1 MKIKYISLLFLF
13 FIQFTFAQI
22 GFQDNILNSENVYP
36 GYTNGFVHSNDI
48 DGDGDMDLVVIL
60 GNGKEVAWLE
70 NLDGQGD
77 FGTPETISLASSGF
91 RTAYALDVDGDGD
104 TDVISSSDEYITWYE
119 NTDGLGTF
127 ISQQSIPFDAFSIS
141 YADLDND
148 MDLDIVA
155 SNYQD
160 SKLVWFENTNG
171 LGMFGSEQIIND
183 GFTILSLHITDVDN
197 DNDMDIIA
205 GRDNENLYLYEN
217 TDALGDFGPS
227 QLIGATQYNADSISS
242 IDFDNDG
249 DLDLITVD
257 GSVSGTIIW
266 YENQNGLGDFA
277 DGINFGTGGVFMDVS
292 DINND
297 GFMDIIV
304 SGGYNHS
311 SIYHINNGTGGFS
324 SFVNFLNTYSEGTT
338 NIYATD
344 LDGDGDLDVVKYSEQ
359 YETISWHVYLDGQPD
374 YGSEKVILTNVDT
387 PKEVIAFDID
397 GDGDEDILSRS
408 LNNLAW
414 FENTD
419 GNGLFGNIRFIS
431 SDYCFF
437 MFPTDVDNDG
447 DKDLLC
453 SYGSRFFWIEYTGS
467 QNFSIQ
473 HEIDDNT
480 VVRFIDVNDID
491 GDNDL
496 DIIAY
501 KTNQILLYENLD
513 SQGSYSAPQVLI
525 DNVNVI
531 GNGLKIADI
540 DGDTDMDI
548 VYGEYNLI
556 SWSENT
562 DGNGAF
568 GIPQGIASGVEDL
581 HSIYVIDIDGDND
594 LDMVFG
600 SDDRKIAWYENLDG
614 LGAFGSQIIIA
625 SDTNTSAVVSSIFP
639 GDVDGDG
646 DIDILSTYSVSNYS
660 GEVRWHENIDGQ
672 GTFNSEQLVSTSI
685 GRPVSLFSSD
695 IDNDGDMDV
704 VSAGKNFDN
713 ITWYKNLNLLGNEIN
728 GSVRFDINND
738 GCNTSNMELPN
749 VMIQSS
755 NGTDDFATFTKENG
769 SYQIAVNEGDF
780 VTAISGLPN
789 YFSSNPVSNSSSFSG
804 LGNTDI
810 SNFCLSSNQTI
821 SDLEIAIYSP
831 FNDPRPGFD
840 ITYRIVYKNL
850 GTTQLSG
857 DITYTFNASKMQF
870 LGANETVVAQTANSL
885 TFNYADLNLL
895 ETRNIDLQFNVF
907 GSPTT
912 NINNTLVT
920 TATINPVSG
929 DNMPDDN
936 VFTLNQTVIGSYDP
950 NDIRVLEGE
959 EILIED
965 ADKYLHYIIRFQ
977 NTGTASA
984 INVNV
989 ENILDD
995 KLDWSTMQ
1003 LESLSHAGR
1012 VEIKNGSEVNFV
1024 FNNIN
1029 LADSTNDEPNS
1040 HGFIAYKI
1048 KPKSD
1053 VAIGDIFYNTADI
1066 FFDFNP
1072 AIVTNTVSTEIVE
1085 NLSVGEFNRNTFS
1098 IYPNPTENQ
1107 LTIKSKYPLNNITV
1121 FDINGRKIKAIK
1133 LSNHT
1138 LQYQLDVAS
1147 LSNGM
1152 YFIELVSGNAK
1163 QTQKFIKK

>member
-1 MKIKYISLLFLF
+1 MKIKYICLLFLF

-60 GNGKEVAWLE
+60 GNGNEVAWLE

-77 FGTPETISLASSGF
+77 FGTPETISLTSSGF

-171 LGMFGSEQIIND
+171 LGIFGSEQIIND
-183 GFTILSLHITDVDN
+183 GFTILTLHITDVDN

-217 TDALGDFGPS
+217 TDALGDFGSS
-227 QLIGATQYNADSISS
+227 QLIGSTQYNADSISS
-242 IDFDNDG
+242 MDFDNDG

-257 GSVSGTIIW
+257 GSVSGTLIW

-359 YETISWHVYLDGQPD
+359 YETISWHAYLDGQPD
-374 YGSEKVILTNVDT
+374 YGSEKVILTNADT
-387 PKEVIAFDID
+387 PQEVIAFDID

-431 SDYCFF
+431 SDYCGS

-453 SYGSRFFWIEYTGS
+453 SSGSRFFWIENTGS

-548 VYGEYNLI
+548 VFGEYNLI

-713 ITWYKNLNLLGNEIN
+713 ITWYKNLNLLGNEIY
-728 GSVRFDINND
+728 GSVRFDINDD

-821 SDLEIAIYSP
+821 NDLEIAIYSP

-857 DITYTFNASKMQF
+857 DITYMFNASKMQF

-895 ETRNIDLQFNVF
+895 ETRTIDLQFNVF
-907 GSPTT
+907 GPPTT

-959 EILIED
+959 EIVMED
-965 ADKYLHYIIRFQ
+965 VDKYLHYIIRFQ

-984 INVNV
+984 INVHV

-995 KLDWSTMQ
+995 KLDWTTMQ

-1053 VAIGDIFYNTADI
+1053 VVVGDVFYNTAGI

-1072 AIVTNTVSTEIVE
+1072 AIITNTVTTEIIE
-1085 NLSVGEFNRNTFS
+1085 NLSVSEFNNNTFS
-1098 IYPNPTENQ
+1098 VYPNPTENQ
-1107 LTIKSKYPLNNITV
+1107 LTITSKIPLSAITI
-1121 FDINGRKIKAIK
+1121 FDINGRKIKDVK

-1138 LQYQLDVAS
+1138 LQYQLDVAN

-1152 YFIELVSGNAK
+1152 YFIELVSENSHE
-1163 QTQKFIKK
+1163 TQKFIKK